1 MTVVCAVMAAAG
13 GGRPE
18 LLVWLLIAPI
28 SVLLAAVDLTVHRLP
43 DVVVLPLTAAALA
56 GLGGAALLPG
66 ADGSRRT
73 ALLGSLTLG
82 ACYLVVFLINPRGFG
97 FGVGLILARRAG
109 RKTSIPF
116 GSFLLAGAFI
126 GILVSSRAL

>member
-1 MTVVCAVMAAAG
+1 MSVVCAVMAAAG

-18 LLVWLLIAPI
+18 LLVWLL
-28 SVLLAAVDLTVHRLP
+28 
-43 DVVVLPLTAAALA
+43 
-56 GLGGAALLPG
+56 PG
-66 ADGSRRT
+66 ADGSWRT